1 LPDYTKVRQ
10 RATGVSALQFSS
22 HYLFLSSL
30 RWRNDR
36 TMVDVYP
43 CSHAPPQRAGFFNA
57 RCCSILICAPRGRA
71 LAEARV
77 DRSVD
82 RKMKHPELRWN
93 PALEEWFCVK
103 CGRTSDH
110 INQEDAKTELEFFE
124 CKLPTTRAHDKK
136 ES

>member
-1 LPDYTKVRQ
+1 ML
-10 RATGVSALQFSS
+10 
-22 HYLFLSSL
+22 
-30 RWRNDR
+30 
-36 TMVDVYP
+36 
-43 CSHAPPQRAGFFNA
+43 
-57 RCCSILICAPRGRA
+57 RGRV

-93 PALEEWFCVK
+93 PSLQEWFCVK

-110 INQEDAKTELEFFE
+110 IDQEDAKTGLESFE
-124 CKLPTTRAHDKK
+124 CEFPTTRARDKK